1 MELSKQERELFL
13 LFLDLGSKNFF
24 EKIFTLFTKESNP
37 ILLKFFKQELK
48 LLLIFPDLFYYWKPK
63 ELDLDNA

>member
-1 MELSKQERELFL
+1 MELSKQDMELFL

-37 ILLKFFKQELK
+37 ILHKFFKQELN
-48 LLLIFPDLFYYWKPK
+48 LLILFPDVFYYWEPK